1 MPTITEQIEQIVQKR
16 QKHLPG
22 ILAQKEHLEKVIAQ
36 LEEIDGLLDV
46 IKQECDTKQGAYYSL
61 IAENP
66 KIEKILENIRTETKT
81 DGELRKSIR
90 KQLENLDV
98 LSKRFGRDTIRIAMI
113 GEERQGKS
121 TFLRSIS
128 GLKSDKVIPAYDGG
142 SCTGA
147 ASVIHN
153 IDGNFRVEIEF
164 FSLEEFLT
172 SVREKMSR
180 FFPDKHF
187 TINSVDD
194 LKTIDSADFS
204 SSDNKLQDEFNR
216 FFNSYC
222 QHTEE
227 YRELLGHHKM
237 TLTEEEEVVKYVAQY
252 DRRETPKEG
261 FYPKEV
267 DDDNDGKKTIYQK
280 DYYRYIAVKH
290 ADIYKK
296 FENIDSRRIELVD
309 TVGLGDVSNLD
320 AIEEAMFEVL
330 KKDCDAAVDI
340 YRPDPLAETIKYMQ
354 YDILE
359 KIRKQLVN
367 REPDK
372 WIVYVIN
379 KVTSGRGN
387 NSSKVGRILE
397 KYNSSKRPT
406 AWAKIIDGFDDE
418 DVKQHLVFPL
428 LDLIT
433 TNLPYLDNNL
443 MKDAQE
449 QGENIYSLFFKL
461 RDSMEKVIS
470 GSSLKSPAEGKL
482 FDQKMRE
489 LYETLF
495 PALRILDEE
504 NYQKRRK
511 QPCRPVDEQIQKIIN
526 NLYDALPD
534 RKTIEHEVDLGR
546 LNSAGIFDQICNE
559 LYNNI
564 FTKFESVTED
574 VITPLRENVKLDMI
588 KCIFDAGKMG
598 LIPLRNYSIEDGP
611 SHEWLDCLLAEK
623 ITQGAYPEL
632 YTVLDYIRSYRF
644 NIEDTIEY
652 DVALSVGIID
662 QLNGEEYMP
671 YRGKATGNV
680 SERTDAIFQE
690 LFNRIIFLQNNLKK
704 VMHTFALMPSMSF
717 AARIQKFRLRIVRNE
732 AVEKDMR
739 EFYRDNCYVIWR
751 DDFNNIEERSIAF
764 GKWNQLCTAMNELCR
779 KDSFILTH

>member
-1 MPTITEQIEQIVQKR
+1 MPTITEQIELIVQKR
-16 QKHLPG
+16 QRHLPS
-22 ILAQKEHLEKVIAQ
+22 ILAQKEHLERVIVQ
-36 LEEIDGLLDV
+36 LDEVDGLLG
-46 IKQECDTKQGAYYSL
+46 IIEQECNAKQGAYYSL

-66 KIEKILENIRTETKT
+66 KIEKHLEDIRKEIKT
-81 DGELRKSIR
+81 DGELRKNIR
-90 KQLENLDV
+90 NQLINLDV
-98 LSKRFGRDTIRIAMI
+98 LEKRFGRDTIRIAMI

-153 IDGNFRVEIEF
+153 IDGDFRVEIEF
-164 FSLEEFLT
+164 FSLEEFKQT
-172 SVREKMSR
+172 VQSKMGR
-180 FFPDKHF
+180 FFPNKHF
-187 TINSVDD
+187 IFNSVDD
-194 LKTIDSADFS
+194 LKTINPAEFN
-204 SSDNKLQDEFNR
+204 SSDNKLQDEFNT
-216 FFNSYC
+216 FFKSYC

-227 YRELLGHHKM
+227 YKDLLGQPKM
-237 TLTEEEEVVKYVAQY
+237 TLINEEEVVKYVAQY
-252 DRRETPKEG
+252 DRSETPKEG

-267 DDDNDGKKTIYQK
+267 DDDNNGTKTIYQK
-280 DYYRYIAVKH
+280 DYFRYIAVKH

-309 TVGLGDVSNLD
+309 TVGIGDVSNLD
-320 AIEEAMFEVL
+320 AIEKAMFEVL

-340 YRPDPLAETIKYMQ
+340 YRPDPLAETIKYLQ

-359 KIRKQLVN
+359 KIRNELVN

-387 NSSKVGRILE
+387 NSSKVGPLLDR
-397 KYNSSKRPT
+397 YNSSKRPT
-406 AWAKIIDGFDDE
+406 AWAKIIDGYDDE
-418 DVKQHLVFPL
+418 DVKQNLVYPL

-433 TNLPYLDNNL
+433 TNLPYLDENL

-449 QGENIYSLFFKL
+449 QGESIYSLFFKL

-470 GSSLKSPAEGKL
+470 GTTLKSAKEGLL
-482 FDQKMRE
+482 FDNKMDE

-495 PALRILDEE
+495 PALRVLDEE
-504 NYQKRRK
+504 NYQKQRK
-511 QPCRPVDEQIQKIIN
+511 QPCRPVDAQLKKIIN
-526 NLYDALPD
+526 DLYDALPD
-534 RKTIEHEVDLGR
+534 KKTIEREVDLGR
-546 LNSAGIFDQICNE
+546 LNPAGIFDQICNE

-564 FTKFESVTED
+564 FTQFETVTED

-588 KCIFDAGKMG
+588 KCVFDAGKMG
-598 LIPLRNYSIEDGP
+598 LIPLREYAIQDGP
-611 SHEWLDCLLAEK
+611 SHEWLDCLLTEK
-623 ITQGAYPEL
+623 ITKDNYPEL
-632 YTVLDYIRSYRF
+632 YSVLDYIRSYHF
-644 NIEDTIEY
+644 NIEDAIEY

-671 YRGKATGNV
+671 YRGKTTGSV
-680 SERTDAIFQE
+680 SERSDAIFQE
-690 LFNRIIFLQNNLKK
+690 MFNRIVFLQENLRK
-704 VMHTFALMPSMSF
+704 VIHTFSLMPSLSF

-732 AVEKDMR
+732 AVKKDMR

-751 DDFNNIEERSIAF
+751 DDFNNIEERSMAF
-764 GKWNQLCTAMNELCR
+764 GNWNQLCSAVNELCH
-779 KDSFILTH
+779 KDAFLIIH